1 MLPQWSLAPDCT
13 VNKLRSARCARAR
26 QSMCVGTQESSGRE
40 EKVTAHNN
48 QPATNLKAT
57 PLMQ

>member
-1 MLPQWSLAPDCT
+1 MVVDCT
-13 VNKLRSARCARAR
+13 VNELRTASGAGARHDVRAD
-26 QSMCVGTQESSGRE
+26 TQESFGQERVVMTRNS
-40 EKVTAHNN
+40 